1 MTEGVGR
8 GYVGLPIPEQSKGN
22 SFWNPE
28 LGVLFGCEYTDY
40 ELVQAHRPPDLQEP
54 PKLVQPPRSVRAP

>member
-8 GYVGLPIPEQSKGN
+8 GSVGLPIREQCEGN

-28 LGVLFGCEYTDY
+28 LGVLFGCEYTDH
-40 ELVQAHRPPDLQEP
+40 ELVQAPPPPDLQDP
-54 PKLVQPPRSVRAP
+54 PKLV

>member
-8 GYVGLPIPEQSKGN
+8 GSVGLPIPEQSKGN

-28 LGVLFGCEYTDY
+28 LGVLFGCRYIDH
-40 ELVQAHRPPDLQEP
+40 ELV
-54 PKLVQPPRSVRAP
+54 